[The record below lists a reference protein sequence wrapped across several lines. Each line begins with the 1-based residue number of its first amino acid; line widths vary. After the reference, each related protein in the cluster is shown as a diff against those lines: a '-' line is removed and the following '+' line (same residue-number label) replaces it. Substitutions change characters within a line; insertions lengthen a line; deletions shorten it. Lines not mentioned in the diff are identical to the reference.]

1 MNKYQE
7 SLNTIKS
14 LLHDVCR
21 CTAKNLPEMEN
32 NLQELVDEK
41 TPIKA
46 KDIKITTFHKDKD
59 YYVGNKE
66 FECPKC
72 GVYQDANFN
81 NYFNPQYCSYCGQ
94 KLDLGGNE

>member
-1 MNKYQE
+1 MNNKYQDALN
-7 SLNTIKS
+7 SLNPNYIGEQEYSWRK
-14 LLHDVCR
+14 
-21 CTAKNLPEMEN
+21 AAEI
-32 NLQELVDEK
+32 LQELVNEK

>member
-1 MNKYQE
+1 MNKYQDALN
-7 SLNTIKS
+7 SLNPNYIGEQEYSWRKATEI
-14 LLHDVCR
+14 
-21 CTAKNLPEMEN
+21 
-32 NLQELVDEK
+32 LQELVDEK

-46 KDIKITTFHKDKD
+46 KDIKITTLHKDKD

-94 KLDLGGNE
+94 KLDLGV